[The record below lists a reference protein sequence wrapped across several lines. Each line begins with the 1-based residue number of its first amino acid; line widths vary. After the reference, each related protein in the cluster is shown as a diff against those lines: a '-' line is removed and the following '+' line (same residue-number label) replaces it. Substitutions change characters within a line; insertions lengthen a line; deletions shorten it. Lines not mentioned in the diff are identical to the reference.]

1 MSRQDEA
8 LKTFIAMKRT
18 INNFE
23 IQSRKQIGQFN
34 LNMNEFAVLE
44 ILFHKGV
51 RTTQQLKEG
60 ILIAN
65 SSTTYIVDNLEK
77 KGYVFREFSQED
89 KRIILVDLTHNGRQ
103 LMSDIFPMHAELL
116 TNNFDRLTIG
126 EITQI
131 RQLLKKMN
139 GIQDPE
145 PGKD

>member
-103 LMSDIFPMHAELL
+103 LMSDIFPMHAEFL

>member
-145 PGKD
+145 SAKD